1 MKQNHSLAASA
12 KLTATFG
19 RISFQTGIIIIP
31 HQAAALVHI
40 YLDGSVLV
48 IHGGCELGQGLY
60 TKMIQVR

>member
-1 MKQNHSLAASA
+1 MKQTIHLSASA

-19 RISFQTGIIIIP
+19 CISFQTGIIIIP

-48 IHGGCELGQGLY
+48 IHGGCEFGQGLY